1 MFRIKKRLPS
11 RFRRGEYQAGR
22 MVARLQSP
30 TPPTEDQMSEAI
42 PHEQNTQDET
52 ETREKDGY
60 VEYQHTAKIAG
71 DVEPIGCVYVILVR
85 DKRTGET
92 RPVVSGAP
100 NMNPFYLQNVLLGG
114 LAHMHEYIMR
124 HKLKVQEEGR
134 IVTAPAGM
142 ILPPFPGKGTG

>member
-1 MFRIKKRLPS
+1 MFRIKKRLPA

-22 MVARLQSP
+22 LVAKLQSP
-30 TPPTEDQMSEAI
+30 TSPTEDQMSEPI
-42 PHEQNTQDET
+42 PFESNTDDQAEIHEKGDH
-52 ETREKDGY
+52 
-60 VEYQHTAKIAG
+60 VEYVHTAKIAG

-85 DKRTGET
+85 DKRTGDT

-114 LAHMHEYIMR
+114 LSHMHEYIMR
-124 HKLKVQEEGR
+124 HKLKVKEEGR

-142 ILPPFPGKGTG
+142 VIPPFPGKGMA